1 MPVESLYYQVQALE
15 QDANERE
22 TVAQEIVELERSAA
36 RQKAEIPAGCK
47 CKLCDDMIARLKVTE
62 DQLEE
67 NKNFLEETNILKD
80 IKPLQFTM
88 MYRTVFAE

>member
-36 RQKAEIPAGCK
+36 RTKAEIPPNCK
-47 CKLCDDMIARLKVTE
+47 CNLCDDLIARLKVTE
-62 DQLEE
+62 EQLEE
-67 NKNFLEETNILKD
+67 NRNFME
-80 IKPLQFTM
+80 
-88 MYRTVFAE
+88 